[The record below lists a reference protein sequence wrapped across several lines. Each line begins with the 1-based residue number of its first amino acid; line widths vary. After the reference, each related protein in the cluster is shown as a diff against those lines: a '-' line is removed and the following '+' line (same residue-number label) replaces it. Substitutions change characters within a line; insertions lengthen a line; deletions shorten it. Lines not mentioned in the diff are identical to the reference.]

1 MLQNTILTDVIIL
14 MPNVELIAERE
25 GAVALKL
32 FRELDRCMRG
42 MGAVALPAFE
52 AQLRVTRTVT
62 TITDHVE
69 HVLLSDTSLA
79 AVVVRTVDI
88 QIVIDIHLHSVA
100 LLTKSDDTEKHSQLL
115 LKTCWTYLAFL
126 SIYTYIHQAMQKK
139 QKNPKNRIVQIY
151 INDLRKVYMCGAV
164 TSHQSFNRVPTH
176 FQPLFQT
183 HISKTLSVNLSDHN

>member
-1 MLQNTILTDVIIL
+1 MLQNTILTDIIIL
-14 MPNVELIAERE
+14 VPNVELIAERE

-32 FRELDRCMRG
+32 FRELDWCMRG
-42 MGAVALPAFE
+42 VRAVTLPAFE

-100 LLTKSDDTEKHSQLL
+100 LLTKSDDTETHIIISY
-115 LKTCWTYLAFL
+115 CSENAEHIWH
-126 SIYTYIHQAMQKK
+126 IYPFTHTFTK
-139 QKNPKNRIVQIY
+139 
-151 INDLRKVYMCGAV
+151 LRK
-164 TSHQSFNRVPTH
+164 
-176 FQPLFQT
+176 
-183 HISKTLSVNLSDHN
+183 KTKQNSAYLHK